1 MPLDGFK
8 LFSSAN
14 MVKLLDL
21 MSKQMMDISTQIN
34 IGLKLSSMR
43 TFVGY
48 ENAHKY
54 ALKNIFTICTYNSPS
69 T

>member
-1 MPLDGFK
+1 
-8 LFSSAN
+8 
-14 MVKLLDL
+14 
-21 MSKQMMDISTQIN
+21 
-34 IGLKLSSMR
+34 MR

-69 T
+69 TWKLLHRYIEKQSRYRNAESKEGVFE